1 MRARTVPLAV
11 PDGNAGDC
19 FLALGAIGR
28 PASTREVRLWLEAQG
43 ELLTLAQV
51 RGCLKYLARRRVPPM
66 TEALGISALD
76 SATVWKLT
84 DAAHALLAAEDGERS

>member
-1 MRARTVPLAV
+1 MTTRTVPLTL
-11 PDGNAGDC
+11 PGGNVGDC
-19 FLALGAIGR
+19 LLALGAIGR

-43 ELLTLAQV
+43 ELLTLEQV

-66 TEALGISALD
+66 VEALGVSAID

-84 DAAHALLAAEDGERS
+84 EAADALLAAEDGE